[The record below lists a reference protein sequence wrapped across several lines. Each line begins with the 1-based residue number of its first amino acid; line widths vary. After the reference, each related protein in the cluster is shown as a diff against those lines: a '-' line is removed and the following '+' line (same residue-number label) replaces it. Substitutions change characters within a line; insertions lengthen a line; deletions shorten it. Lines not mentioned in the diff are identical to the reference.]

1 MINKKHNLIASHNT
15 FSYLTP
21 RYKIFNFFEGFW
33 RCQELNINEQLD
45 NGVEYLDVRVR
56 YTFDGK
62 VRLCHGIVDYGN
74 EYDSLAEL
82 VENCINNNI
91 HKTKSKNKI
100 HYRLILERGNK
111 FSFKSDTDKIRWMEK
126 VHNIN
131 AVLDW
136 VVVKKGWKTYFQ
148 NFGNVTIV
156 DECFK
161 NWNIFNL
168 IYALFGG
175 NPIKRHAEKHDAY
188 HNSNIIL
195 FRDYIKK
202 KNN

>member
-15 FSYLTP
+15 FSDLPP

-82 VENCINNNI
+82 VENCIYNNI
-91 HKTKSKNKI
+91 PKTKSKNKI

-188 HNSNIIL
+188 QNSNIIL

>member
-1 MINKKHNLIASHNT
+1 MIASHNT
-15 FSYLTP
+15 FSYLQP
-21 RYKIFNFFEGFW
+21 RYKIFNLFKGFW
-33 RCQELNINEQLD
+33 RCQDLDIEEQLAS
-45 NGVEYLDVRVR
+45 GVEYLDVRVR
-56 YTFDGK
+56 YTSEGM
-62 VRLCHGIVDYGN
+62 VRLCHGLVDYGK

-82 VENCINNNI
+82 VEDCIYNNI
-91 HKTKSKNKI
+91 PKTKSKNKI

-188 HNSNIIL
+188 QNSNIIL
-195 FRDYIKK
+195 FRDYIKNTK
-202 KNN
+202 K

>member
-1 MINKKHNLIASHNT
+1 MIASHNT
-15 FSYLTP
+15 FSYLQP
-21 RYKIFNFFEGFW
+21 RHKIFNFFKGFW

-82 VENCINNNI
+82 VENCIYNNI
-91 HKTKSKNKI
+91 HKAKSKNKI
-100 HYRLILERGNK
+100 HYRLILERGNI
-111 FSFKSDTDKIRWMEK
+111 FSFKSDTDKIRWIEK
-126 VHNIN
+126 VNNIN

-175 NPIKRHAEKHDAY
+175 NPIKRHAENQDSY
-188 HNSNIIL
+188 QNSNIIL
-195 FRDYIKK
+195 FRDFIKK

>member
-1 MINKKHNLIASHNT
+1 MIASHNT
-15 FSYLTP
+15 FSYLQP
-21 RYKIFNFFEGFW
+21 RHKIFNLFKGFW
-33 RCQELNINEQLD
+33 RCQDLDIKEQLA

-62 VRLCHGIVDYGN
+62 VRLCHGFVDYGK

-82 VENCINNNI
+82 VEDCIYNNI
-91 HKTKSKNKI
+91 PKTKSKNKI

-188 HNSNIIL
+188 QNSNIIL

>member
-1 MINKKHNLIASHNT
+1 MIASHNT
-15 FSYLTP
+15 FSYLQP

-82 VENCINNNI
+82 VEDCIYNNI
-91 HKTKSKNKI
+91 PKTKSKNKI

-175 NPIKRHAEKHDAY
+175 NPIKRHADKHDAY
-188 HNSNIIL
+188 QNSNIIL